1 MELRLAEMS
10 GSAGP
15 ILNLLGEKVALGP
28 VQREQMPL
36 YLRWL
41 NDFDVLRTSSQ
52 VRPTTAE
59 VLAWSF
65 DEAAQARDEVH
76 FTIYERSSLRPIGG
90 TNLYE
95 IRGRTAMFAI
105 SIGQKE
111 CWGKGY
117 GAEATRLVLDYGFS
131 ALGLYNV
138 MLTVYS
144 HNERA

>member
-1 MELRLAEMS
+1 M
-10 GSAGP
+10 
-15 ILNLLGEKVALGP
+15 
-28 VQREQMPL
+28 
-36 YLRWL
+36 
-41 NDFDVLRTSSQ
+41 LRTSSQ